1 MKKKVFS
8 CLQRNSYR
16 QRRQGRLRRVR
27 PKGHPKRWKKGQT
40 ILSNPAANLN
50 FRSLISDEETRQ
62 MIVITE
68 NNQASFQINFGALSE
83 FETGPHLV
91 SPNDVENYNS
101 EIEQTYLD
109 KARQYV
115 LLNRVSVTNLVAY
128 TKASKWRIRK
138 NLLQKTIKN

>member
-1 MKKKVFS
+1 M
-8 CLQRNSYR
+8 
-16 QRRQGRLRRVR
+16 
-27 PKGHPKRWKKGQT
+27 T
-40 ILSNPAANLN
+40 NPAANLN

-62 MIVITE
+62 MVVITE

-91 SPNDVENYNS
+91 SPNDIENYNS

-138 NLLQKTIKN
+138 NLL